1 MEIKINTNNLLYT
14 VSEVAEILKVN
25 KNTVYDLIN
34 RKLLI
39 GLKLG
44 NMKVTKAE
52 ILRFLKENNGKD
64 LSDLNNIKDLYN

>member
-1 MEIKINTNNLLYT
+1 MESKVNTNNSLYT
-14 VSEVAEILKVN
+14 VSKVAEILKVN

-44 NMKVTKAE
+44 NIKVTKAE
-52 ILRFLKENNGKD
+52 ILRFLKENEGEY
-64 LSDLNNIKDLYN
+64 LSNLHNIRNFYV